1 VPLGTVAAYALGR
14 RAGPRSLAVVFGASF
29 LLSVLPVRL
38 VYQKYFDPF
47 ALMAV
52 FFLIRP
58 GDLDRRR
65 QWAGVAALGVGFVAY
80 AVSFE
85 V

>member
-1 VPLGTVAAYALGR
+1 VSAYVLGR
-14 RAGPRSLAVVFGASF
+14 RAGPRSLAVVFGVSF

-38 VYQKYFDPF
+38 VYQKYFDPL

-52 FFLIRP
+52 FFMVRRD
-58 GDLDRRR
+58 DLERRW
-65 QWAGVAALGVGFVAY
+65 QWAGAAALAVGFVAY
-80 AVSFE
+80 AASFE